1 MAKQLS
7 RRRASQARSKA
18 TVERI
23 LDAAASLI
31 RETEPDGVTITE
43 IARRADVV
51 IGSVYQ
57 YFADRSA
64 INRALLVRHYAE
76 VRAMLRDQ
84 LKNVQDLPGFLAA
97 MEAAADQYFIRH
109 QTDPFYHGIWSAVQ
123 TDAALQSMDRLDT
136 LDNAAYLV
144 TVSHPLLP
152 HVDRD
157 ELKASYALALQF
169 AATTAR
175 FVRGLPLPL
184 KNHALAVYRQIL
196 RNWFDSLTVAQRGR
210 VKSVVRKSR
219 ARALS
224 S

>member
-1 MAKQLS
+1 MAKQLP
-7 RRRASQARSKA
+7 RRLASQARSKA

-31 RETEPDGVTITE
+31 RETEPENVSMTE
-43 IARRADVV
+43 IARRAGVV

-76 VRAMLRDQ
+76 VRAMLRAQ
-84 LKNVQDLPGFLAA
+84 LTNIQDLQGFLGA
-97 MEAAADQYFIRH
+97 MEAAADQYFIQH

-123 TDAALQSMDRLDT
+123 TDAALQCLDRQDT

-144 TVSHPLLP
+144 AVSQPWLP
-152 HVDRD
+152 NVDRD
-157 ELKASYALALQF
+157 ELMATYALALQF
-169 AATTAR
+169 AATTGR
-175 FVRGLPLPL
+175 FVRGMPLRL
-184 KNHALAVYRQIL
+184 KHHALASYRRVL
-196 RNWFDSLTVAQRGR
+196 RNWFDSLTMAHGGR
-210 VKSVVRKSR
+210 VKSMERKSR
-219 ARALS
+219 ARAPS